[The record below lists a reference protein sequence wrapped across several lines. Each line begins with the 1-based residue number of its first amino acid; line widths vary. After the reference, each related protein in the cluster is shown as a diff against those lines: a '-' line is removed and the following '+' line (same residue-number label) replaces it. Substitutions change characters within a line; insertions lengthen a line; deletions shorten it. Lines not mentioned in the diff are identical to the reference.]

1 MPESSDGQSPA
12 ANSSG
17 ATNNEPNS
25 TQSGGGNT
33 RSSRRNNRRNRRG
46 MRPKE
51 EPFEG
56 ECADLKGAVFDL
68 TENKSYFAETC
79 RKIYVYVGRNL
90 KDAMDYRLALQGRDM
105 PNIKAPQR
113 PPFGAPDEDFKE
125 YEERRLSLIHI

>member
-1 MPESSDGQSPA
+1 
-12 ANSSG
+12 
-17 ATNNEPNS
+17 
-25 TQSGGGNT
+25 
-33 RSSRRNNRRNRRG
+33 

-56 ECADLKGAVFDL
+56 ERADLKGAVFDL

-79 RKIYVYVGRNL
+79 RKISVYVGRNL

-105 PNIKAPQR
+105 PAIEAPQR

-125 YEERRLSLIHI
+125 YEERRKRYWDRLDKRRIRGGQVYSLLCGQCSPTLMSNTS